1 MRRTILRGT
10 SFITATLFGLSAP
23 ATATALPSI
32 CCVFTEPF
40 IAISVFPGGL
50 TVARPDQQDL
60 SINPRLA
67 GTAKEPTIH
76 FDLGGHRGK
85 LQVLTRP
92 ASDGMSDF
100 QMPLTGLLSGLDSLQ
115 DQQGACLR
123 FPDGT
128 SPLRV
133 RVATPDSRS
142 NVRSAGSHRAP
153 ILGQIGPRGW
163 FWAFPEQVRNGW
175 VRGAF
180 ARYPEGQKGEVA
192 VVEGWVHSRYLGPPP
207 SIKGWIS
214 AR

>member
-1 MRRTILRGT
+1 MRRTIMRGT
-10 SFITATLFGLSAP
+10 SFVTATLWLSAP

-32 CCVFTEPF
+32 SCVFTEPF

-50 TVARPDQQDL
+50 AVARPDQQDL
-60 SINPRLA
+60 SVDPRLA
-67 GTAKEPTIH
+67 GTAKEPTFH

-85 LQVLTRP
+85 LQVLARP
-92 ASDGMSDF
+92 GSDGMSDF

-128 SPLRV
+128 SPTRV
-133 RVATPDSRS
+133 RVARPDSRL
-142 NVRSAGSHRAP
+142 NVRSAGNRRAP
-153 ILGQIGPRGW
+153 ILGQIGSRGW
-163 FWAFPEQVRNGW
+163 FWAYPEQVRNGW

-180 ARYPEGQKGEVA
+180 ARYPDGERGEVA
-192 VVEGWVHSRYLGPPP
+192 VVEGWVHSRYLGPSP
-207 SIKGWIS
+207 SIKGRTS